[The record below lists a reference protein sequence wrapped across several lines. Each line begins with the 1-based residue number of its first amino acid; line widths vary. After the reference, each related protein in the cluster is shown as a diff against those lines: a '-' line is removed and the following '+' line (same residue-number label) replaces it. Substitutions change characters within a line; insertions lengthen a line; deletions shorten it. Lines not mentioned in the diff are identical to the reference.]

1 MQNARLRT
9 LAAASIFVGLALAGA
24 SARAAI
30 FTVTTTADSGPGSLR
45 QAILDAN
52 ASPGSDGISFAIPG
66 SGVHTIAVID
76 PLPAIAESVLIDG
89 YSQPGSSWNADPL
102 ADDAVLQIELVGDGT
117 DGLTL
122 TGGSSIVQGLALY
135 GFQTAIAITQ
145 VENSIIQGCF
155 IGTDAAGNSTF
166 GNNRGV
172 VITSPFGADK
182 VGDAYPAARNLISG
196 NAIGVEIVGTG
207 GKSVINNLIGTDRT
221 GTARQWN
228 GTGVQITASS
238 FCTVGGNPPSRN
250 IISGNLGD
258 GVSMTDGNTNAVRY
272 NFIGT
277 DPTGT
282 KAVANGGDG
291 IRTAGTEQNYL
302 IDRNVVSGNTGNGIT
317 LGETSFPDGTR
328 EAVDWNKIGT
338 ADDGFSPIGNGGDG
352 IRVSTQDD
360 MGIHDNIV
368 AFNHAGIRVPAPSI
382 YNACEIVDAWM
393 FGNHAGLGI
402 VNGSGDAIGANLPG
416 GAFNFPIITSASPDP
431 GGTRVQGYL
440 SGHPSVPVTI
450 EVYSVPVCSVVRP
463 RDWIEGRISIG
474 ALSGVTDA
482 SGFFAI
488 DTVFPVTLNGET
500 VVATST
506 ITQTSPLNGFFG
518 PTKHT
523 SSYSQRLPFALTP
536 SSGSAAGGTSVV
548 ISGTNFDPAATVTF
562 AGQPAA
568 SAVVDSHLQITAT
581 TPALSP
587 GIAYDVEVT
596 NPGAPSSSL
605 PAGWVTDFLDVPP
618 SSPVHDYVVA
628 LLASRISGGVGG
640 GNYGVAQPVLRQQ
653 MAVFLLKAKHGVCY
667 IPLPCSGVFGDVPC
681 PSAFADWVEALA
693 AEGITGGCGGGNF
706 CPTNPVRRD
715 QMAAFLLKAE
725 HGSTYVPGPCSGAF
739 ADVPCP
745 SLFADWIE
753 QLADEGVTAGCGGA
767 NYCPAASNTRGQMA
781 VFLTKTFQLQ

>member
-1 MQNARLRT
+1 VIRFRRAPRVVSGETSMQNARLRT
-9 LAAASIFVGLALAGA
+9 LAAASILVGLALAGA

-317 LGETSFPDGTR
+317 LGETSVPDGTR

-360 MGIHDNIV
+360 MG
-368 AFNHAGIRVPAPSI
+368 
-382 YNACEIVDAWM
+382 
-393 FGNHAGLGI
+393 
-402 VNGSGDAIGANLPG
+402 
-416 GAFNFPIITSASPDP
+416 
-431 GGTRVQGYL
+431 
-440 SGHPSVPVTI
+440 
-450 EVYSVPVCSVVRP
+450 
-463 RDWIEGRISIG
+463 
-474 ALSGVTDA
+474 
-482 SGFFAI
+482 
-488 DTVFPVTLNGET
+488 
-500 VVATST
+500 ST
-506 ITQTSPLNGFFG
+506 T
-518 PTKHT
+518 T
-523 SSYSQRLPFALTP
+523 SSPSTTP
-536 SSGSAAGGTSVV
+536 GSACPRLRSTTRARSSTPGCS
-548 ISGTNFDPAATVTF
+548 
-562 AGQPAA
+562 
-568 SAVVDSHLQITAT
+568 AT
-581 TPALSP
+581 TPVSGSSTGRATRSARTCRAARSTSRSSRRP
-587 GIAYDVEVT
+587 RPTPVER
-596 NPGAPSSSL
+596 
-605 PAGWVTDFLDVPP
+605 
-618 SSPVHDYVVA
+618 
-628 LLASRISGGVGG
+628 ASRAICR
-640 GNYGVAQPVLRQQ
+640 ATHR
-653 MAVFLLKAKHGVCY
+653 C
-667 IPLPCSGVFGDVPC
+667 
-681 PSAFADWVEALA
+681 
-693 AEGITGGCGGGNF
+693 
-706 CPTNPVRRD
+706 R
-715 QMAAFLLKAE
+715 
-725 HGSTYVPGPCSGAF
+725 
-739 ADVPCP
+739 
-745 SLFADWIE
+745 
-753 QLADEGVTAGCGGA
+753 
-767 NYCPAASNTRGQMA
+767 
-781 VFLTKTFQLQ
+781 